1 MAVDLAYLKRK
12 RVIEPPR
19 ILIYGPEGVGKTSYG
34 AYAPNPIFLPV
45 EEGLTGMPEVPS
57 FDLIRNFD
65 ALQEAM
71 VFLADEPHDFQTAVL
86 DSLDWLERLV
96 WDEACRRNKWESIS
110 SPGYGEGYARALE
123 IWRLVL
129 DMFEAIRH
137 DRKMAFVFIAHAAIV
152 NYKDPEN
159 PAYDVFQPKLHV
171 SGKGVGAN
179 PLIAEAVDAIFFLNK
194 SATVTKDKIPGGKKD
209 APNTRARAVGGQQR
223 TIRTDGEAAFKA
235 KNRWN
240 MPASIVLPADPKLSF
255 DTVAQ
260 FIPYYSQHEN
270 PLVTETTNE
279 AAE

>member
-1 MAVDLAYLKRK
+1 MAYDLAYLKRK

-34 AYAPNPIFLPV
+34 AYSPNPIFLPV
-45 EEGLTGMPEVPS
+45 EEGLVGMPDIPS

-71 VFLADEPHDFQTAVL
+71 IFLADEEHDFQTAVL

-96 WDEACRRNKWESIS
+96 WDEACKRNKWENIRA
-110 SPGYGEGYARALE
+110 PGYGEGYAAALE
-123 IWRLVL
+123 VWRLVL

-137 DRKMAFVFIAHAAIV
+137 ERKMAFIFIAHAAIV

-194 SATVTKDKIPGGKKD
+194 AAAVTKEQTPGAKKGES
-209 APNTRARAVGGQQR
+209 RARAIGGQQR

-240 MPASIVLPADPKLSF
+240 MPASINLSNDPKLSF

-260 FIPYYSQHEN
+260 FIPYYSQHSN
-270 PLVTETTNE
+270 PIETTQPE
-279 AAE
+279 ATE